1 MSIEAMKWAQKVAET
16 GQLNTG
22 QAFVL
27 LLLGDHADE
36 AWSCHPSQELLARR
50 SAQTVRS
57 VERHIARLRDL
68 GLVDTESRYGDGRG
82 RIGLRYY
89 LREEALSDLVQDP
102 ETRMNTRPDNLS
114 GKSETR
120 MNTRPDNL
128 SGKSETRM
136 NTRPDNLSGKSE
148 TRMNTRPD
156 NLSGKSETRMNTRPD
171 NLSGESTHP
180 TISADS
186 PDNRDFA
193 DYKDRARTNPQEPS
207 SVRPS
212 VRQSGAVRAETTT
225 DDGRRTDQVIDGG
238 EAVGLVHRGVVL
250 ADLVQRV
257 PAAADLG
264 DGQLRSIVD
273 VILARASGPVRKP
286 TAFVARSLASEFEE
300 LVAVTRP
307 RPVAVAHAPA
317 ASGQVRE
324 LRTGE
329 PCQDPDV
336 HVPAYGQAVLAD
348 CPHCRLERRAMP
360 RALMEAVD

>member
-1 MSIEAMKWAQKVAET
+1 MTIEAIIWARRVTET
-16 GQLNTG
+16 GVLKTG

-27 LLLGDHADE
+27 MLLGDHADE
-36 AWSCHPSQELLARR
+36 SWSCFPSQELLARGT
-50 SAQTVRS
+50 AQSVRS
-57 VERHIARLRDL
+57 VQRQIDQLEQL
-68 GLVDTESRYGDGRG
+68 GLISVKAVYGASGREGRTGSRYQ
-82 RIGLRYY
+82 LHP
-89 LREEALSDLVQDP
+89 EALEGIVGGGA
-102 ETRMNTRPDNLS
+102 ETRMSSRPDNLS
-114 GKSETR
+114 PNSEIR
-120 MNTRPDNL
+120 MSSRPDNL
-128 SGKSETRM
+128 SPNSEARM
-136 NTRPDNLSGKSE
+136 DSRPDNLSPNSE
-148 TRMNTRPD
+148 LGD
-156 NLSGKSETRMNTRPD
+156 NLTELG
-171 NLSGESTHP
+171 
-180 TISADS
+180 
-186 PDNRDFA
+186 DNRDFA

-225 DDGRRTDQVIDGG
+225 DDGRRIDQAINGG
-238 EAVGLVHRGVVL
+238 EGVGLVHRGVVL

-264 DGQLRSIVD
+264 DGQLQSIVD
-273 VILARASGPVRKP
+273 VVLARASGPVRKP

-307 RPVAVAHAPA
+307 RPVAVTQAPT

-360 RALMEAVD
+360 RALVEAVE

>member
-68 GLVDTESRYGDGRG
+68 GLVETESRYGDGRG

-89 LREEALSDLVQDP
+89 LREEALNDLVQDA
-102 ETRMNTRPDNLS
+102 
-114 GKSETR
+114 
-120 MNTRPDNL
+120 
-128 SGKSETRM
+128 
-136 NTRPDNLSGKSE
+136 
-148 TRMNTRPD
+148 
-156 NLSGKSETRMNTRPD
+156 ETRMNTRPD

-225 DDGRRTDQVIDGG
+225 DDGRRTDQAIDGG
-238 EAVGLVHRGVVL
+238 EGVGLVHRGVVL

-273 VILARASGPVRKP
+273 VVLARASGPVRKP

-307 RPVAVAHAPA
+307 RPVAVAQAPA

-360 RALMEAVD
+360 RALVEAAE

>member
-1 MSIEAMKWAQKVAET
+1 MTIEAIIWARRVTET
-16 GQLNTG
+16 GVLKTG

-27 LLLGDHADE
+27 MLLGDHADE
-36 AWSCHPSQELLARR
+36 SWSCFPSQELLARGT
-50 SAQTVRS
+50 AQSVRS
-57 VERHIARLRDL
+57 VQRQIDQLEQL
-68 GLVDTESRYGDGRG
+68 GLISVKAVYGGSGREGRTGSRYQ
-82 RIGLRYY
+82 LHP
-89 LREEALSDLVQDP
+89 EALEGIVGGGAD
-102 ETRMNTRPDNLS
+102 TRMSSRPDNLS
-114 GKSETR
+114 PNSETR
-120 MNTRPDNL
+120 MDSRPDNL
-128 SGKSETRM
+128 SPNSELG
-136 NTRPDNLSGKSE
+136 DNLTELG
-148 TRMNTRPD
+148 D
-156 NLSGKSETRMNTRPD
+156 N
-171 NLSGESTHP
+171 H
-180 TISADS
+180 
-186 PDNRDFA
+186 DFA

-225 DDGRRTDQVIDGG
+225 DDGRRTDQAIDGG
-238 EAVGLVHRGVVL
+238 EGVGLVHRGVVL

-273 VILARASGPVRKP
+273 VVLARASGPVRKP

-307 RPVAVAHAPA
+307 RPVAVTQAPA

-336 HVPAYGQAVLAD
+336 HIPAYGQAVLAD

-360 RALMEAVD
+360 RALVEAVE

>member
-36 AWSCHPSQELLARR
+36 AWSCHPSQELLAQR

-89 LREEALSDLVQDP
+89 LREEALNDLIQDP

-136 NTRPDNLSGKSE
+136 NTRPDNLSG
-148 TRMNTRPD
+148 
-156 NLSGKSETRMNTRPD
+156 
-171 NLSGESTHP
+171 ESTQP

-225 DDGRRTDQVIDGG
+225 DDGRRTEQAIDGG
-238 EAVGLVHRGVVL
+238 EGVGLVHRGVVL

-273 VILARASGPVRKP
+273 VVLARASGPVRKP

-307 RPVAVAHAPA
+307 RPVAVAQTPA

-360 RALMEAVD
+360 RALVEAVE

>member
-89 LREEALSDLVQDP
+89 LREEALNDLVQDA
-102 ETRMNTRPDNLS
+102 
-114 GKSETR
+114 
-120 MNTRPDNL
+120 
-128 SGKSETRM
+128 
-136 NTRPDNLSGKSE
+136 E

-186 PDNRDFA
+186 PDNHDFA

-225 DDGRRTDQVIDGG
+225 DDGRRTDQAIDGG
-238 EAVGLVHRGVVL
+238 EGVGLVHRGVVL

-273 VILARASGPVRKP
+273 VVLARASGPVRKP

-307 RPVAVAHAPA
+307 RPVAVTQAPA

-360 RALMEAVD
+360 RALGEAVE

>member
-1 MSIEAMKWAQKVAET
+1 N
-16 GQLNTG
+16 G
-22 QAFVL
+22 
-27 LLLGDHADE
+27 
-36 AWSCHPSQELLARR
+36 
-50 SAQTVRS
+50 
-57 VERHIARLRDL
+57 
-68 GLVDTESRYGDGRG
+68 
-82 RIGLRYY
+82 
-89 LREEALSDLVQDP
+89 LVQDP

-156 NLSGKSETRMNTRPD
+156 NLSG
-171 NLSGESTHP
+171 ESTQP

-186 PDNRDFA
+186 PDNYDFA

-225 DDGRRTDQVIDGG
+225 DDGRRTDQAIDGG
-238 EAVGLVHRGVVL
+238 EGVGLVHRGVVL

-257 PAAADLG
+257 PAAADLV
-264 DGQLRSIVD
+264 DEQLRSIVD
-273 VILARASGPVRKP
+273 VVLARASGPVRKP

-307 RPVAVAHAPA
+307 RPVAVTQAPA

-360 RALMEAVD
+360 RALVEAVE

>member
-89 LREEALSDLVQDP
+89 LREEALNDLVQDA

-114 GKSETR
+114 G
-120 MNTRPDNL
+120 D
-128 SGKSETRM
+128 
-136 NTRPDNLSGKSE
+136 
-148 TRMNTRPD
+148 
-156 NLSGKSETRMNTRPD
+156 
-171 NLSGESTHP
+171 STHP

-238 EAVGLVHRGVVL
+238 EGVGLVHRGVVL

-273 VILARASGPVRKP
+273 VVLARASGPVRKP

-307 RPVAVAHAPA
+307 RPVAVAQTPA

-336 HVPAYGQAVLAD
+336 HIPAYGQAVLAD

-360 RALMEAVD
+360 RALMEAVE

>member
-89 LREEALSDLVQDP
+89 LREEALNGLVQDAA
-102 ETRMNTRPDNLS
+102 
-114 GKSETR
+114 
-120 MNTRPDNL
+120 
-128 SGKSETRM
+128 
-136 NTRPDNLSGKSE
+136 
-148 TRMNTRPD
+148 
-156 NLSGKSETRMNTRPD
+156 TRMNTRPD

-186 PDNRDFA
+186 PDNYDFA

-238 EAVGLVHRGVVL
+238 EGVGLVHRGVVL

-273 VILARASGPVRKP
+273 VVLARASGPVRKP

-307 RPVAVAHAPA
+307 QPVAVAQTPA

>member
-89 LREEALSDLVQDP
+89 LREEALNDLVQDP

-128 SGKSETRM
+128 SG
-136 NTRPDNLSGKSE
+136 D
-148 TRMNTRPD
+148 
-156 NLSGKSETRMNTRPD
+156 
-171 NLSGESTHP
+171 STHP

-225 DDGRRTDQVIDGG
+225 DDGRRTDQAIDGG
-238 EAVGLVHRGVVL
+238 EGVGLVHRGVVL

-257 PAAADLG
+257 QAAADLG

-273 VILARASGPVRKP
+273 VVLARASGPVRKP

-307 RPVAVAHAPA
+307 RPVTVAQAPV

-360 RALMEAVD
+360 RALVEAVE

>member
-89 LREEALSDLVQDP
+89 LREEALNDLVQDP
-102 ETRMNTRPDNLS
+102 
-114 GKSETR
+114 
-120 MNTRPDNL
+120 
-128 SGKSETRM
+128 
-136 NTRPDNLSGKSE
+136 E

-186 PDNRDFA
+186 PDNHDFA

-238 EAVGLVHRGVVL
+238 EGVGLVHRGVVL

-273 VILARASGPVRKP
+273 VVLARASGPVRKP

-307 RPVAVAHAPA
+307 RPVAVAQAPA

>member
-1 MSIEAMKWAQKVAET
+1 MTIEAIIWARRVTET
-16 GQLNTG
+16 GVLKTG

-27 LLLGDHADE
+27 MLLGDHADE
-36 AWSCHPSQELLARR
+36 SWSCFPSQELLARGT
-50 SAQTVRS
+50 AQSVRS
-57 VERHIARLRDL
+57 VQRQIDQLEQL
-68 GLVDTESRYGDGRG
+68 GLISVKAVYGASGREGRTGSRYQ
-82 RIGLRYY
+82 LHP
-89 LREEALSDLVQDP
+89 EALGGIVGGGA
-102 ETRMNTRPDNLS
+102 ETRMDSRPDNLS
-114 GKSETR
+114 SNSANR
-120 MNTRPDNL
+120 MSSRPDNL
-128 SGKSETRM
+128 SPNSELG
-136 NTRPDNLSGKSE
+136 DNLTELG
-148 TRMNTRPD
+148 
-156 NLSGKSETRMNTRPD
+156 
-171 NLSGESTHP
+171 
-180 TISADS
+180 
-186 PDNRDFA
+186 DNRDFA

-207 SVRPS
+207 SVSPS

-225 DDGRRTDQVIDGG
+225 DDGRRTDQAIDGG
-238 EAVGLVHRGVVL
+238 EGVELVHRGVVL

-273 VILARASGPVRKP
+273 VVLARASGPVRKP

-307 RPVAVAHAPA
+307 RPVAVAQAPA

-336 HVPAYGQAVLAD
+336 HVPAYGQVVLAD

-360 RALMEAVD
+360 RALMEAVE

>member
-89 LREEALSDLVQDP
+89 LREEALNGLVQDP

-114 GKSETR
+114 G
-120 MNTRPDNL
+120 
-128 SGKSETRM
+128 
-136 NTRPDNLSGKSE
+136 
-148 TRMNTRPD
+148 
-156 NLSGKSETRMNTRPD
+156 
-171 NLSGESTHP
+171 ESTQP

-186 PDNRDFA
+186 PDNYDFA

-225 DDGRRTDQVIDGG
+225 DDGRRTTDRSGHRRWGRRGAGPSGCGSGG
-238 EAVGLVHRGVVL
+238 SGSAGAGGCGPRGRAAAVHRGRGLGAGLGAGAQAHGVRGAVVG
-250 ADLVQRV
+250 
-257 PAAADLG
+257 LG
-264 DGQLRSIVD
+264 
-273 VILARASGPVRKP
+273 VRGVGRGDP
-286 TAFVARSLASEFEE
+286 
-300 LVAVTRP
+300 
-307 RPVAVAHAPA
+307 APA
-317 ASGQVRE
+317 GGRDSGS
-324 LRTGE
+324 G
-329 PCQDPDV
+329 CFG
-336 HVPAYGQAVLAD
+336 AGA
-348 CPHCRLERRAMP
+348 
-360 RALMEAVD
+360 

>member
-82 RIGLRYY
+82 RVGLRYY
-89 LREEALSDLVQDP
+89 LREEALNGLVQDA
-102 ETRMNTRPDNLS
+102 
-114 GKSETR
+114 
-120 MNTRPDNL
+120 
-128 SGKSETRM
+128 
-136 NTRPDNLSGKSE
+136 E

-180 TISADS
+180 IISADS

-238 EAVGLVHRGVVL
+238 EGVGLVHRGVVL

-273 VILARASGPVRKP
+273 VVLARASGPVRKP

-307 RPVAVAHAPA
+307 RPVAVTQAPA

-360 RALMEAVD
+360 RALVEAVD

>member
-1 MSIEAMKWAQKVAET
+1 MTIEAIIWARRVTET
-16 GQLNTG
+16 GVLKTG

-27 LLLGDHADE
+27 MLLGDHADE
-36 AWSCHPSQELLARR
+36 SWSCFPSQELLARGT
-50 SAQTVRS
+50 AQSVRS
-57 VERHIARLRDL
+57 VQRQIDQLEQL
-68 GLVDTESRYGDGRG
+68 GLISVKAVYGGSGREGRTGSRYQ
-82 RIGLRYY
+82 LHP
-89 LREEALSDLVQDP
+89 EALEGIVGGGA
-102 ETRMNTRPDNLS
+102 ETRMSSRPDNLS
-114 GKSETR
+114 PNSETR
-120 MNTRPDNL
+120 MDSRPDNL
-128 SGKSETRM
+128 SPNSELG
-136 NTRPDNLSGKSE
+136 DNLTELG
-148 TRMNTRPD
+148 
-156 NLSGKSETRMNTRPD
+156 
-171 NLSGESTHP
+171 
-180 TISADS
+180 
-186 PDNRDFA
+186 DNRDFA

-212 VRQSGAVRAETTT
+212 VRQSGAVRVETTT

-238 EAVGLVHRGVVL
+238 EGVGLVHRGVVL

-273 VILARASGPVRKP
+273 VVLARASGPVRKP

-307 RPVAVAHAPA
+307 RPVAVAQGPA

-360 RALMEAVD
+360 RGLVEAVE

>member
-36 AWSCHPSQELLARR
+36 SWSCFPSQELLARGT
-50 SAQTVRS
+50 AQSVRS
-57 VERHIARLRDL
+57 VQRQIDQLEQL
-68 GLVDTESRYGDGRG
+68 GLISVKAVYGGSGREGRTGSRYQ
-82 RIGLRYY
+82 LHP
-89 LREEALSDLVQDP
+89 EALEGIVGGGAD
-102 ETRMNTRPDNLS
+102 TRMSSRPDNLS
-114 GKSETR
+114 PNPANR
-120 MNTRPDNL
+120 MDSRPDNL
-128 SGKSETRM
+128 SPNSELC
-136 NTRPDNLSGKSE
+136 DNLTELG
-148 TRMNTRPD
+148 
-156 NLSGKSETRMNTRPD
+156 
-171 NLSGESTHP
+171 
-180 TISADS
+180 
-186 PDNRDFA
+186 DNRDFA

-238 EAVGLVHRGVVL
+238 EGVGLVHRGVVL

-273 VILARASGPVRKP
+273 VVLARASGPVRKP

-307 RPVAVAHAPA
+307 RPVAVAQAPA

-360 RALMEAVD
+360 RALVEAVE

>member
-27 LLLGDHADE
+27 LLLGDHADK

-82 RIGLRYY
+82 RVGLRYY
-89 LREEALSDLVQDP
+89 LREEALNGLVQDA
-102 ETRMNTRPDNLS
+102 
-114 GKSETR
+114 
-120 MNTRPDNL
+120 
-128 SGKSETRM
+128 
-136 NTRPDNLSGKSE
+136 E

-225 DDGRRTDQVIDGG
+225 DDGRRTDQAIDGG
-238 EAVGLVHRGVVL
+238 EGVGLVHRGVVL

-273 VILARASGPVRKP
+273 VVLARASGPVRKP

-307 RPVAVAHAPA
+307 RPVAVTQAPA

-360 RALMEAVD
+360 RALVEAVE

>member
-36 AWSCHPSQELLARR
+36 AWSCHPSQELLAQR

-57 VERHIARLRDL
+57 VERHISRLRDL

-89 LREEALSDLVQDP
+89 LREEALNDLIQDP

-128 SGKSETRM
+128 SG
-136 NTRPDNLSGKSE
+136 
-148 TRMNTRPD
+148 
-156 NLSGKSETRMNTRPD
+156 
-171 NLSGESTHP
+171 ESTQP

-225 DDGRRTDQVIDGG
+225 DDGRRTDQAIDGG

-307 RPVAVAHAPA
+307 RPVAVTQAPA

-360 RALMEAVD
+360 RALVEAVE

>member
-1 MSIEAMKWAQKVAET
+1 MTIEAIIWARRVTET
-16 GQLNTG
+16 GVLKTG

-27 LLLGDHADE
+27 MLLGDHADE
-36 AWSCHPSQELLARR
+36 SWSCFPSQELLARGT
-50 SAQTVRS
+50 AQSVRS
-57 VERHIARLRDL
+57 VQRQIDQLEQL
-68 GLVDTESRYGDGRG
+68 GLISVKAVYGGSGREGRTGSRYQ
-82 RIGLRYY
+82 LHP
-89 LREEALSDLVQDP
+89 EALEGIVGGGAD
-102 ETRMNTRPDNLS
+102 TRMSSRPDNLS
-114 GKSETR
+114 PNSETR
-120 MNTRPDNL
+120 MDSRPDNL
-128 SGKSETRM
+128 SSNSELG
-136 NTRPDNLSGKSE
+136 DNLTELG
-148 TRMNTRPD
+148 
-156 NLSGKSETRMNTRPD
+156 
-171 NLSGESTHP
+171 
-180 TISADS
+180 
-186 PDNRDFA
+186 DNRDFA

-225 DDGRRTDQVIDGG
+225 DDGRRTDQAIDGG
-238 EAVGLVHRGVVL
+238 EGVGLVHRGVVL

-273 VILARASGPVRKP
+273 VVLARASGPVRKP

-307 RPVAVAHAPA
+307 RPVAVAQAPA

-360 RALMEAVD
+360 RALVEAVD

>member
-1 MSIEAMKWAQKVAET
+1 MSIEAMKWAQKAAET

-68 GLVDTESRYGDGRG
+68 GLVETESRYGDGRG

-89 LREEALSDLVQDP
+89 LREEALNGLVQDP
-102 ETRMNTRPDNLS
+102 ETRMNTRPDNLA

-136 NTRPDNLSGKSE
+136 NTRPDNLSG
-148 TRMNTRPD
+148 D
-156 NLSGKSETRMNTRPD
+156 
-171 NLSGESTHP
+171 STHP

-186 PDNRDFA
+186 PDNHDFA

-238 EAVGLVHRGVVL
+238 EGVGLVHRGVVL

-257 PAAADLG
+257 PAAADLE

-273 VILARASGPVRKP
+273 VVLARASGPVRKP
-286 TAFVARSLASEFEE
+286 TAFVARSLVSEFEE

-307 RPVAVAHAPA
+307 RPVAVAQAPA

-360 RALMEAVD
+360 RALVEAVE

>member
-1 MSIEAMKWAQKVAET
+1 MTIEAIIWARRVTET
-16 GQLNTG
+16 GVLKTG

-27 LLLGDHADE
+27 MLLGDHADE
-36 AWSCHPSQELLARR
+36 SWSCFPSQELLARGT
-50 SAQTVRS
+50 AQSVRS
-57 VERHIARLRDL
+57 VQRQIDQLEQL
-68 GLVDTESRYGDGRG
+68 GLISVKAVYGASGREGRTGSRYQ
-82 RIGLRYY
+82 LHP
-89 LREEALSDLVQDP
+89 EALEGIVGGGA
-102 ETRMNTRPDNLS
+102 ETRMDSRPDNLS
-114 GKSETR
+114 SNSETR
-120 MNTRPDNL
+120 MSSRPDNL
-128 SGKSETRM
+128 SPNSETRM
-136 NTRPDNLSGKSE
+136 DSRPDNLSPNSE
-148 TRMNTRPD
+148 LGD
-156 NLSGKSETRMNTRPD
+156 NLTELG
-171 NLSGESTHP
+171 
-180 TISADS
+180 
-186 PDNRDFA
+186 DNRDFA

-238 EAVGLVHRGVVL
+238 EGVGLVHRGVVV

-273 VILARASGPVRKP
+273 VVLARASGPVRKP

-307 RPVAVAHAPA
+307 RPVAVAQAPA

-360 RALMEAVD
+360 RALVEAVE

>member
-89 LREEALSDLVQDP
+89 LREEALNDLVQDA

-120 MNTRPDNL
+120 T
-128 SGKSETRM
+128 K
-136 NTRPDNLSGKSE
+136 
-148 TRMNTRPD
+148 TRPD

-186 PDNRDFA
+186 PDNHDFA

-212 VRQSGAVRAETTT
+212 VRQSGAVHAETTT

-238 EAVGLVHRGVVL
+238 EGVGLVHRGVVL

-273 VILARASGPVRKP
+273 VVLARASGPVRKP

-307 RPVAVAHAPA
+307 RPVAVTQAPA

-336 HVPAYGQAVLAD
+336 HIPAYGQAVLAD

>member
-36 AWSCHPSQELLARR
+36 SWSCYPSQELLAQR

-68 GLVDTESRYGDGRG
+68 GLVETESRYGDGRG

-89 LREEALSDLVQDP
+89 LREEALNDLVQDA
-102 ETRMNTRPDNLS
+102 
-114 GKSETR
+114 
-120 MNTRPDNL
+120 
-128 SGKSETRM
+128 
-136 NTRPDNLSGKSE
+136 E

-186 PDNRDFA
+186 PDNHDFA

-238 EAVGLVHRGVVL
+238 EGVGLVHRGVVL

-273 VILARASGPVRKP
+273 VVLARASGPVRKP

-307 RPVAVAHAPA
+307 RPVAVAQGPA

-336 HVPAYGQAVLAD
+336 HIPAYGQAVLAD

>member
-89 LREEALSDLVQDP
+89 LREEALNDLVQDA

-120 MNTRPDNL
+120 T
-128 SGKSETRM
+128 K
-136 NTRPDNLSGKSE
+136 
-148 TRMNTRPD
+148 TRPD

-171 NLSGESTHP
+171 NLSGESPHP

-186 PDNRDFA
+186 PDNHDFA

-238 EAVGLVHRGVVL
+238 EGVGLVHRGVVL

-273 VILARASGPVRKP
+273 VVLARASGPVRKP

-307 RPVAVAHAPA
+307 RPVAVTQAPA

-336 HVPAYGQAVLAD
+336 HIPAYGQAVLAD

>member
-1 MSIEAMKWAQKVAET
+1 MTIDAMKWAWKAAET
-16 GQLNTG
+16 GHLNTG

-27 LLLGDHADE
+27 LILGDHADE
-36 AWSCHPSQELLARR
+36 AWSCYPSQETLARR

-68 GLVDTESRYGDGRG
+68 GLVETESRYGDGRG

-89 LREEALSDLVQDP
+89 LREEALNDLVQDP
-102 ETRMNTRPDNLS
+102 KTRMNTRPDNLA

-128 SGKSETRM
+128 AG
-136 NTRPDNLSGKSE
+136 D
-148 TRMNTRPD
+148 
-156 NLSGKSETRMNTRPD
+156 
-171 NLSGESTHP
+171 STHP

-225 DDGRRTDQVIDGG
+225 DDGRRTDQAIDGG
-238 EAVGLVHRGVVL
+238 EGVGLVHRGVVL

-273 VILARASGPVRKP
+273 VVLARASGPVRKP

-307 RPVAVAHAPA
+307 RPVAVAQAPA

-336 HVPAYGQAVLAD
+336 HVSAYGQAVLAD

-360 RALMEAVD
+360 RALVEAVE

>member
-36 AWSCHPSQELLARR
+36 SWSCYPSQELLAQR

-68 GLVDTESRYGDGRG
+68 GLVETESRYGDGRG

-89 LREEALSDLVQDP
+89 LREEALNDLVQDP

-128 SGKSETRM
+128 SG
-136 NTRPDNLSGKSE
+136 D
-148 TRMNTRPD
+148 
-156 NLSGKSETRMNTRPD
+156 
-171 NLSGESTHP
+171 STHP

-186 PDNRDFA
+186 PDNFDFA
-193 DYKDRARTNPQEPS
+193 DYKDRARTNPPEPS
-207 SVRPS
+207 SVCPS

-225 DDGRRTDQVIDGG
+225 DDGRRTDQAIDGG
-238 EAVGLVHRGVVL
+238 EGVGLVHRGVVL

-257 PAAADLG
+257 PAAADLV
-264 DGQLRSIVD
+264 DEQLRSIVD
-273 VILARASGPVRKP
+273 VVLARASGPVRKP

-307 RPVAVAHAPA
+307 RPVAVAQAPA

-360 RALMEAVD
+360 RALVEAVD

>member
-1 MSIEAMKWAQKVAET
+1 MTIDAMKWAWKAAET
-16 GQLNTG
+16 GHLNTG

-27 LLLGDHADE
+27 LILGDHADE
-36 AWSCHPSQELLARR
+36 AWSCYPSQETLARR

-68 GLVDTESRYGDGRG
+68 GLVETESRYGDGRG

-89 LREEALSDLVQDP
+89 LREEALNDLVQDP
-102 ETRMNTRPDNLS
+102 KTRMNTRPDNLA

-120 MNTRPDNL
+120 MNTRTDNL
-128 SGKSETRM
+128 AGKSETCM
-136 NTRPDNLSGKSE
+136 NTRPDNLAG
-148 TRMNTRPD
+148 D
-156 NLSGKSETRMNTRPD
+156 
-171 NLSGESTHP
+171 STHP

-225 DDGRRTDQVIDGG
+225 DDGRRTDQAIDGG
-238 EAVGLVHRGVVL
+238 EGVGLVHRGVVL

-273 VILARASGPVRKP
+273 VVLARASGPVRKP

-307 RPVAVAHAPA
+307 RPVAVAQAPA

-336 HVPAYGQAVLAD
+336 HVSAYGQAVLAD

-360 RALMEAVD
+360 RALVEAVE

>member
-1 MSIEAMKWAQKVAET
+1 MTIEAIIWARRVTEAGVLK
-16 GQLNTG
+16 TG

-27 LLLGDHADE
+27 MLLGDHADE
-36 AWSCHPSQELLARR
+36 SWSCFPSQELLARGT
-50 SAQTVRS
+50 AQSVRS
-57 VERHIARLRDL
+57 VQRQIDQLEQL
-68 GLVDTESRYGDGRG
+68 GLISVKAVYGGSGREGRTGSRYQ
-82 RIGLRYY
+82 LHP
-89 LREEALSDLVQDP
+89 EALEGIVGGGAD
-102 ETRMNTRPDNLS
+102 TRMSSRPDNLS
-114 GKSETR
+114 PNSETR
-120 MNTRPDNL
+120 MDSRPDNL
-128 SGKSETRM
+128 SPNSELG
-136 NTRPDNLSGKSE
+136 DNLTELG
-148 TRMNTRPD
+148 D
-156 NLSGKSETRMNTRPD
+156 N
-171 NLSGESTHP
+171 H
-180 TISADS
+180 
-186 PDNRDFA
+186 DFA

-238 EAVGLVHRGVVL
+238 EGVGLVHRGVVL

-273 VILARASGPVRKP
+273 VVLARASGPVRKP

-307 RPVAVAHAPA
+307 RPVAVTQAPA

-360 RALMEAVD
+360 RALVEAVD

>member
-1 MSIEAMKWAQKVAET
+1 MTIEAIIWARRVTET
-16 GQLNTG
+16 GVLKTG

-27 LLLGDHADE
+27 MLLGDHADE
-36 AWSCHPSQELLARR
+36 SWSCFPSQELLARGT
-50 SAQTVRS
+50 AQSVRS
-57 VERHIARLRDL
+57 VQRQIDQLEQL
-68 GLVDTESRYGDGRG
+68 GLISVKAVYGGSGREGRTGSRYQ
-82 RIGLRYY
+82 LHP
-89 LREEALSDLVQDP
+89 EALEGIVGGGAD
-102 ETRMNTRPDNLS
+102 TRMSSRPDNLS
-114 GKSETR
+114 PNSETR
-120 MNTRPDNL
+120 MDSRPDNL
-128 SGKSETRM
+128 SPNSELG
-136 NTRPDNLSGKSE
+136 DNLTELG
-148 TRMNTRPD
+148 
-156 NLSGKSETRMNTRPD
+156 
-171 NLSGESTHP
+171 
-180 TISADS
+180 
-186 PDNRDFA
+186 DNRDFA

-212 VRQSGAVRAETTT
+212 VRQSGAVRAKTTT
-225 DDGRRTDQVIDGG
+225 DDGRRTDQAIDGG
-238 EAVGLVHRGVVL
+238 EGVGLVHRGVVL

-257 PAAADLG
+257 PAAADLR

-307 RPVAVAHAPA
+307 RPVAVTQAPA

-360 RALMEAVD
+360 RALVEAVD

>member
-89 LREEALSDLVQDP
+89 LREEALNGLVQDP

-128 SGKSETRM
+128 SG
-136 NTRPDNLSGKSE
+136 
-148 TRMNTRPD
+148 
-156 NLSGKSETRMNTRPD
+156 
-171 NLSGESTHP
+171 ESTQP

-186 PDNRDFA
+186 PDNYDFA

-238 EAVGLVHRGVVL
+238 EGVGLVHRGVVL

-273 VILARASGPVRKP
+273 VVLARASGPVRKP

-307 RPVAVAHAPA
+307 RPVAVTQAPA

-336 HVPAYGQAVLAD
+336 HIPAYGQAVLAD

>member
-89 LREEALSDLVQDP
+89 LREEALNGLVQDA
-102 ETRMNTRPDNLS
+102 
-114 GKSETR
+114 
-120 MNTRPDNL
+120 
-128 SGKSETRM
+128 
-136 NTRPDNLSGKSE
+136 
-148 TRMNTRPD
+148 
-156 NLSGKSETRMNTRPD
+156 ETRMNTRPD

-186 PDNRDFA
+186 PDNHDFA

-225 DDGRRTDQVIDGG
+225 DDGRRTDQAIDGG
-238 EAVGLVHRGVVL
+238 EGVGLVHRGVVL

-273 VILARASGPVRKP
+273 VVLARASGPVRKP

-307 RPVAVAHAPA
+307 RPVAVAQAPA

-360 RALMEAVD
+360 RALVEAVE

>member
-1 MSIEAMKWAQKVAET
+1 MSIDAMKWAQKVAET
-16 GQLNTG
+16 GKLNTG

-36 AWSCHPSQELLARR
+36 SWSCYPSQELLAQR

-68 GLVDTESRYGDGRG
+68 GLVETESRYGDGRG

-89 LREEALSDLVQDP
+89 LREEALNGLVQDP
-102 ETRMNTRPDNLS
+102 EA
-114 GKSETR
+114 
-120 MNTRPDNL
+120 
-128 SGKSETRM
+128 
-136 NTRPDNLSGKSE
+136 
-148 TRMNTRPD
+148 RMNTRPD

-186 PDNRDFA
+186 PDNHDFA

-225 DDGRRTDQVIDGG
+225 DDGRRTDQAIDGG
-238 EAVGLVHRGVVL
+238 EGVGLVHRGVVL

-273 VILARASGPVRKP
+273 VVLARASGPVRKP

-307 RPVAVAHAPA
+307 RPVAVAQAPA

-360 RALMEAVD
+360 RALMEAVE

>member
-1 MSIEAMKWAQKVAET
+1 MSIDGLKWAWKVAET
-16 GQLNTG
+16 GKLNTG

-27 LLLGDHADE
+27 LILGDHADE
-36 AWSCHPSQELLARR
+36 SWSCFPSQELLARR

-68 GLVDTESRYGDGRG
+68 GLVETESRYGDGRG

-89 LREEALSDLVQDP
+89 LREEALNELVEDP

-114 GKSETR
+114 GESETR
-120 MNTRPDNL
+120 MNRRPDNL
-128 SGKSETRM
+128 SGKSETRT
-136 NTRPDNLSGKSE
+136 NTRPDNLSG
-148 TRMNTRPD
+148 D
-156 NLSGKSETRMNTRPD
+156 
-171 NLSGESTHP
+171 STHP

-186 PDNRDFA
+186 PDNFDFA

-207 SVRPS
+207 SVCPS

-238 EAVGLVHRGVVL
+238 EGVGLVHRGVVL

-273 VILARASGPVRKP
+273 VVLARASGPVRKP

-307 RPVAVAHAPA
+307 RPVAVAQTPA

-348 CPHCRLERRAMP
+348 CPHCRLERRAVP
-360 RALMEAVD
+360 RALVEAVE

>member
-1 MSIEAMKWAQKVAET
+1 M
-16 GQLNTG
+16 
-22 QAFVL
+22 
-27 LLLGDHADE
+27 
-36 AWSCHPSQELLARR
+36 
-50 SAQTVRS
+50 
-57 VERHIARLRDL
+57 
-68 GLVDTESRYGDGRG
+68 
-82 RIGLRYY
+82 
-89 LREEALSDLVQDP
+89 
-102 ETRMNTRPDNLS
+102 
-114 GKSETR
+114 
-120 MNTRPDNL
+120 
-128 SGKSETRM
+128 
-136 NTRPDNLSGKSE
+136 
-148 TRMNTRPD
+148 
-156 NLSGKSETRMNTRPD
+156 
-171 NLSGESTHP
+171 
-180 TISADS
+180 
-186 PDNRDFA
+186 
-193 DYKDRARTNPQEPS
+193 
-207 SVRPS
+207 
-212 VRQSGAVRAETTT
+212 RAETTT

-238 EAVGLVHRGVVL
+238 EGVGPVHRGVVL

-273 VILARASGPVRKP
+273 VVLARASGPVRKP

-307 RPVAVAHAPA
+307 RPVAVTQAPA

>member
-1 MSIEAMKWAQKVAET
+1 MTIEAIIWARRVTET
-16 GQLNTG
+16 GVLKTG

-27 LLLGDHADE
+27 MLLGDHADE
-36 AWSCHPSQELLARR
+36 SWSCFPSQELLARGT
-50 SAQTVRS
+50 AQSVRS
-57 VERHIARLRDL
+57 VQRQIDQLEQL
-68 GLVDTESRYGDGRG
+68 GLISVKAVYGGSGREGRTGSRYQ
-82 RIGLRYY
+82 LHP
-89 LREEALSDLVQDP
+89 EALEGIVGGGAD
-102 ETRMNTRPDNLS
+102 TRMSSRPDNLS
-114 GKSETR
+114 PNSETR
-120 MNTRPDNL
+120 MDSRPDNL
-128 SGKSETRM
+128 SPNSELG
-136 NTRPDNLSGKSE
+136 DNLTELG
-148 TRMNTRPD
+148 D
-156 NLSGKSETRMNTRPD
+156 N
-171 NLSGESTHP
+171 H
-180 TISADS
+180 
-186 PDNRDFA
+186 DFA

-225 DDGRRTDQVIDGG
+225 DDGRRTDQAIDGG
-238 EAVGLVHRGVVL
+238 EGMGLVHRGVVL

-273 VILARASGPVRKP
+273 VVLARASGPVRKP

-307 RPVAVAHAPA
+307 RPVAVAQAPA

-360 RALMEAVD
+360 RALVEAVE

>member
-1 MSIEAMKWAQKVAET
+1 MTIEAIIWARRVTET
-16 GQLNTG
+16 GVLKTG

-27 LLLGDHADE
+27 MLLGDHADE
-36 AWSCHPSQELLARR
+36 SWSCFPSQELLARGT
-50 SAQTVRS
+50 AQSVRS
-57 VERHIARLRDL
+57 VQRQIDQLEQL
-68 GLVDTESRYGDGRG
+68 GLISVKAVYGGSGREGRTGSRYQ
-82 RIGLRYY
+82 LHP
-89 LREEALSDLVQDP
+89 EALEGIVGGGAD
-102 ETRMNTRPDNLS
+102 TRMSSRPDNLS
-114 GKSETR
+114 PNSELG
-120 MNTRPDNL
+120 DNL
-128 SGKSETRM
+128 TELG
-136 NTRPDNLSGKSE
+136 
-148 TRMNTRPD
+148 
-156 NLSGKSETRMNTRPD
+156 
-171 NLSGESTHP
+171 
-180 TISADS
+180 
-186 PDNRDFA
+186 DNRDFA

-225 DDGRRTDQVIDGG
+225 DDGRRTDQAIEGG
-238 EAVGLVHRGVVL
+238 EGVGLVHRGVVL

-273 VILARASGPVRKP
+273 VVLARASGPVRKP

-307 RPVAVAHAPA
+307 RPVAVTQAPA

-360 RALMEAVD
+360 RALMEAVDR

>member
-16 GQLNTG
+16 GKLNTG

-68 GLVDTESRYGDGRG
+68 GLVETESRYGDGRG

-89 LREEALSDLVQDP
+89 LREEALNDLVQDP
-102 ETRMNTRPDNLS
+102 
-114 GKSETR
+114 
-120 MNTRPDNL
+120 
-128 SGKSETRM
+128 
-136 NTRPDNLSGKSE
+136 E

-186 PDNRDFA
+186 PDNHDFA

-225 DDGRRTDQVIDGG
+225 DDGRRTDQAIDGG
-238 EAVGLVHRGVVL
+238 EGVGLVHRGVVL

-273 VILARASGPVRKP
+273 VVLARASGPVRKP

-307 RPVAVAHAPA
+307 RPVAVTQAPA

-360 RALMEAVD
+360 RALVEAVE

>member
-1 MSIEAMKWAQKVAET
+1 MTIEAIIWARRVTET
-16 GQLNTG
+16 GVLKTG

-27 LLLGDHADE
+27 MLLGDHADE
-36 AWSCHPSQELLARR
+36 SWSCFPSQELLARR

-68 GLVDTESRYGDGRG
+68 GLVETESRYGDGRG

-89 LREEALSDLVQDP
+89 LREEALNDLVQDA
-102 ETRMNTRPDNLS
+102 
-114 GKSETR
+114 
-120 MNTRPDNL
+120 
-128 SGKSETRM
+128 
-136 NTRPDNLSGKSE
+136 E

-186 PDNRDFA
+186 PDNHDFA

-238 EAVGLVHRGVVL
+238 EGVGLVHRGVVL

-273 VILARASGPVRKP
+273 VVLARASGPVRKP

-307 RPVAVAHAPA
+307 RPVAVTQAPA